1 MRKLAIL
8 IAAGLLAAAC
18 SSGDDSSDGAA
29 ETGGDGEVTGA
40 IRDVAEEPGEP
51 VTGGS
56 ITVGVEAETDGWLP
70 GQSNF
75 ANAGITVA
83 YSFYD
88 PLMKADADGV
98 VRPYLAESME
108 PNEDF
113 TRWTLTL
120 RPGVTF
126 HDGTPLNAEALKSNF
141 DEYLIAPDSNLLG
154 GLAGVEME
162 VVDDLTVTYV
172 LPSPNAG
179 FPSGLT
185 LAAGFPFSPT
195 AAAAAGEDAPSR
207 PVGTGPFVFESWER
221 DSRLVVSRNENYWQ
235 EGLPYLDEIVFR
247 PIPDEDTRVS
257 SLSTGDVDVIQSLRQ
272 SAITEL
278 RELDGVDNYEHL
290 GNNTGVNIFNTAEPP
305 LDDIRVRRGLALA
318 TDQDQV
324 IDVLGGAGIV
334 PPATQIFSP
343 DDPYY
348 SEAVAE
354 DWYGYDPAA
363 ATEELQA
370 YVDDP
375 ERSDGEEPGT
385 PISLRFDCP
394 PDPSLNELSQL
405 YQALWNAVGVEVE
418 LRQVE
423 QATHVS
429 EALAGDYQVKCFRA
443 GLDREPGVVLQNA
456 FTEDSPTNFTR
467 FTDPAIDEALVEIR
481 ATDDIDERRDLVEEI
496 MTIVNENAPM
506 TYGGQ
511 TLGVVA
517 TQSAVRNID
526 GWTFPDGEPGG
537 TALQGTV
544 VWANVWTTG

>member
-29 ETGGDGEVTGA
+29 EAGDDAEVTGA

-56 ITVGVEAETDGWLP
+56 ITVGIEAETDGWLP
-70 GQSNF
+70 GRSNF
-75 ANAGITVA
+75 ANAGVTVA
-83 YSFYD
+83 YALYD
-88 PLMKADADGV
+88 PLMKVDAEGEI
-98 VRPYLAESME
+98 RPYLAESME

-113 TRWTLTL
+113 TSWTLTL
-120 RPGVTF
+120 RPDITF

-141 DEYLIAPDSNLLG
+141 DDYLTTPDSNLLG
-154 GLAGVEME
+154 GLGGVEME

-172 LPSPNAG
+172 MPSPNSG
-179 FPSGLT
+179 FPYSLA
-185 LAAGFPFSPT
+185 LAAGWPFSPT

-207 PVGTGPFVFESWER
+207 PVGTGPFVFQSWER
-221 DSRLVVSRNENYWQ
+221 DSRLVVTRNESYWQ
-235 EGLPYLDEIVFR
+235 EGLPYLDEITFR
-247 PIPDEDTRVS
+247 PIPDEDTRIS
-257 SLSTGDVDVIQSLRQ
+257 SLSTGDVDVMHSLRQ

-290 GNNTGVNIFNTAEPP
+290 GNNTGVNIFNTTEPP
-305 LDDIRVRRGLALA
+305 LDDVRVRRGLALA
-318 TDQDQV
+318 IDQSQV

-343 DDPYY
+343 DDAYF

-354 DWYGYDPAA
+354 DWLEYDPAA

-375 ERSDGEEPGT
+375 ERSDGEAPGT
-385 PISLRFDCP
+385 PVSLRYDCP

-405 YQALWNAVGVEVE
+405 YQALWNSVGVEVE

-429 EALAGDYQVKCFRA
+429 EALAGDYQAKCFRA
-443 GLDREPGVVLQNA
+443 GLDGDPGVVLNNA
-456 FTEDSPTNFTR
+456 FTEGSPTNFTR
-467 FTDPAIDEALVEIR
+467 FTDPAIDEALAAVR
-481 ATDDIDERRDLVEEI
+481 STDDLEERRGLVEEI
-496 MTIVNENAPM
+496 MSVVNENVPL
-506 TYGGQ
+506 TYSGQ

-517 TQSAVRNID
+517 AKSEVRNLD
-526 GWTFPDGEPGG
+526 GWTYPDGSAGN
-537 TALQGTV
+537 TAPQGTV